1 MSWLLA
7 YYFFIIPNFQI
18 KQEIIWTLLKKHH
31 GLRFQLVKENKYSK
45 TQKKFRHLI
54 PLDLRNFDF
63 LGDLNVE
70 KTSDLVLARVI
81 PGLSD

>member
-45 TQKKFRHLI
+45 TQKN
-54 PLDLRNFDF
+54 LDTLFHWIYAILTF
-63 LGDLNVE
+63 SV
-70 KTSDLVLARVI
+70 TWM
-81 PGLSD
+81 